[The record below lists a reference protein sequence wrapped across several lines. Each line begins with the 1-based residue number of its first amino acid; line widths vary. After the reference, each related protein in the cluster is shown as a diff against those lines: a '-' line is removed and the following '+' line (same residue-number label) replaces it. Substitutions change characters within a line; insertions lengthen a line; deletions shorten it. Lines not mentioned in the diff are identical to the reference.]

1 MSVLFR
7 LFLDIALFRR
17 GPQDVPD
24 SPILLALAVLADV
37 AISTVVGA
45 LEGDVLS
52 AMLQALV
59 ASALLL
65 AFVALILV
73 LTSHRKRFQKTATAV
88 LGCDALITLGALP
101 VSLLSDAFSGLGLLI
116 MGILF
121 WNLLVF
127 AHILKHAL
135 DIGYA
140 LSVALA
146 LIFTLT
152 SLDLMAR
159 IFAA

>member
-45 LEGDVLS
+45 LEGDVLG

>member
-1 MSVLFR
+1 MMVLWR
-7 LFLDIALFRR
+7 LFLDIVLFKK

-24 SPILLALAVLADV
+24 SPVLFALVLLADV
-37 AISTVVGA
+37 VISTVVGA
-45 LEGDVLS
+45 LEGDVS
-52 AMLQALV
+52 GALV
-59 ASALLL
+59 QAFVASVLLL
-65 AFVALILV
+65 AFVALILL
-73 LTSHRKRFQKTATAV
+73 LTSHRERFQKTATAV
-88 LGCDALITLGALP
+88 LGCDALMTLAALP
-101 VSLLSDAFSGLGLLI
+101 VSLLSDVLSGLGLLI

-135 DIGYA
+135 GIGYA

-152 SLDLMAR
+152 SLDVMAR
-159 IFAA
+159 IFA

>member
-1 MSVLFR
+1 MMVLWR
-7 LFLDIALFRR
+7 LFLDIVLFKK

-24 SPILLALAVLADV
+24 SPVLFALVLLADV
-37 AISTVVGA
+37 VISTVVGA
-45 LEGDVLS
+45 LEGDVS
-52 AMLQALV
+52 GALV
-59 ASALLL
+59 QAFVASVLML
-65 AFVALILV
+65 AFVALILL
-73 LTSHRKRFQKTATAV
+73 LTSHRERFQKTATAV
-88 LGCDALITLGALP
+88 LGCDALMTLAALP
-101 VSLLSDAFSGLGLLI
+101 VSLLSDVLSGLGLLI

-135 DIGYA
+135 GIGYA

-159 IFAA
+159 IFA

>member
-1 MSVLFR
+1 
-7 LFLDIALFRR
+7 
-17 GPQDVPD
+17 
-24 SPILLALAVLADV
+24 LAFLADI

-45 LEGDVLS
+45 LEGDVS
-52 AMLQALV
+52 GAVLQAVV
-59 ASALLL
+59 ASGLLL
-65 AFVALILV
+65 AFIALILL
-73 LTSHRKRFQKTATAV
+73 LTSHLERLRKTATAV

-101 VSLLSDAFSGLGLLI
+101 VSLLSDVISGFGLLI

-135 DIGYA
+135 GIGYA

-159 IFAA
+159 IFSS

>member
-1 MSVLFR
+1 MMVLWRLFRDIVLFKK
-7 LFLDIALFRR
+7 

-24 SPILLALAVLADV
+24 SPVLFALVLLADV
-37 AISTVVGA
+37 VISTVVGA
-45 LEGDVLS
+45 LEGDVS
-52 AMLQALV
+52 GALV
-59 ASALLL
+59 QAFVASVLLL
-65 AFVALILV
+65 AFVALILL
-73 LTSHRKRFQKTATAV
+73 LTSHRERFQKTATAV
-88 LGCDALITLGALP
+88 LGCDALMTLAALP
-101 VSLLSDAFSGLGLLI
+101 VSLLSDVLSGLGLLI

-135 DIGYA
+135 GIGYA

-159 IFAA
+159 IFA

>member
-1 MSVLFR
+1 MMVLWR
-7 LFLDIALFRR
+7 LFLDIVLFKK

-24 SPILLALAVLADV
+24 SPVLFALVLLADV
-37 AISTVVGA
+37 VISTVVGA
-45 LEGDVLS
+45 LEGDVS
-52 AMLQALV
+52 GALV
-59 ASALLL
+59 QAFVASVLLL
-65 AFVALILV
+65 AFVALILL
-73 LTSHRKRFQKTATAV
+73 LTSHRERFQKTATAV
-88 LGCDALITLGALP
+88 LGCDALMTLAALP
-101 VSLLSDAFSGLGLLI
+101 VSLLSDVLSGLGLLI

-135 DIGYA
+135 GIGYA

-159 IFAA
+159 IFA

>member
-1 MSVLFR
+1 MMVLWR
-7 LFLDIALFRR
+7 LFLDIVLFKK

-24 SPILLALAVLADV
+24 SPVLFALVLLADV
-37 AISTVVGA
+37 VISTVVGA
-45 LEGDVLS
+45 LEGDVS
-52 AMLQALV
+52 GALV
-59 ASALLL
+59 QAFVASVLLL
-65 AFVALILV
+65 AFVALILL
-73 LTSHRKRFQKTATAV
+73 LTSHRERFQKTATAV
-88 LGCDALITLGALP
+88 LGCDALMTLAALP
-101 VSLLSDAFSGLGLLI
+101 VSLLPDVLSGLGLLI

-135 DIGYA
+135 GIGYA

-159 IFAA
+159 IFA

>member
-1 MSVLFR
+1 MMVLWR
-7 LFLDIALFRR
+7 LFLDIVLFKK

-24 SPILLALAVLADV
+24 SPVLFALVLLADV
-37 AISTVVGA
+37 VISTVVGA
-45 LEGDVLS
+45 LEGDVS
-52 AMLQALV
+52 GALV
-59 ASALLL
+59 QAFVASVLLL
-65 AFVALILV
+65 AFVALILL
-73 LTSHRKRFQKTATAV
+73 LTSHRERFQKTATAV
-88 LGCDALITLGALP
+88 LGCDALMTLAALP
-101 VSLLSDAFSGLGLLI
+101 VSLLSDVLSGLGLLI

-135 DIGYA
+135 GVGYA

-152 SLDLMAR
+152 SLDVMAR
-159 IFAA
+159 IFA

>member
-1 MSVLFR
+1 MMVLWR
-7 LFLDIALFRR
+7 LFLDIVLFKK

-24 SPILLALAVLADV
+24 SSVLFALVLLADV
-37 AISTVVGA
+37 VISTVVGA
-45 LEGDVLS
+45 LEGDVS
-52 AMLQALV
+52 GALV
-59 ASALLL
+59 QAFVASVLLL
-65 AFVALILV
+65 AFVALILL
-73 LTSHRKRFQKTATAV
+73 LTSHRERFQKTATAV
-88 LGCDALITLGALP
+88 LGCDALMTLAALP
-101 VSLLSDAFSGLGLLI
+101 VSLLSDVLSGLGLLI

-135 DIGYA
+135 GIGYA

-159 IFAA
+159 IFA

>member
-1 MSVLFR
+1 MMVFWR
-7 LFLDIALFRR
+7 LFLDIVLFKK

-24 SPILLALAVLADV
+24 SPVLFALVLLADV
-37 AISTVVGA
+37 VISTVVGA
-45 LEGDVLS
+45 LEGDVS
-52 AMLQALV
+52 GALV
-59 ASALLL
+59 QAFVASVLLL
-65 AFVALILV
+65 AFVALILL
-73 LTSHRKRFQKTATAV
+73 LTSHRERFQKTATAV
-88 LGCDALITLGALP
+88 LGCDALMTLAALP
-101 VSLLSDAFSGLGLLI
+101 VSLLSDVLSGLGLLI

-135 DIGYA
+135 GVGYA

-152 SLDLMAR
+152 SLDVMAR
-159 IFAA
+159 IFA

>member
-1 MSVLFR
+1 MMVFWR
-7 LFLDIALFRR
+7 LFLDIVLFKK

-24 SPILLALAVLADV
+24 SPVLFALVLLADV
-37 AISTVVGA
+37 VISTVVGA
-45 LEGDVLS
+45 LEGDVS
-52 AMLQALV
+52 GALV
-59 ASALLL
+59 QAFVASVLLL
-65 AFVALILV
+65 AFVALILL
-73 LTSHRKRFQKTATAV
+73 LTSHRERFQKTATAV
-88 LGCDALITLGALP
+88 LGCDALMTLAALP
-101 VSLLSDAFSGLGLLI
+101 VSLLSDVLSGLGLLI

-135 DIGYA
+135 GVGYS

-152 SLDLMAR
+152 SLDVMAR
-159 IFAA
+159 IFA

>member
-1 MSVLFR
+1 MMVLWR
-7 LFLDIALFRR
+7 LFLDIVLFKK

-24 SPILLALAVLADV
+24 SSVLFALVLLADV
-37 AISTVVGA
+37 VISTVVGA
-45 LEGDVLS
+45 LEGDVS
-52 AMLQALV
+52 GALV
-59 ASALLL
+59 QAFVASVLLL
-65 AFVALILV
+65 AFVALILL
-73 LTSHRKRFQKTATAV
+73 LTSHRERFQKTATAV
-88 LGCDALITLGALP
+88 LGCDALMTLAALP
-101 VSLLSDAFSGLGLLI
+101 VSLLSGVLSGLGLLI

-135 DIGYA
+135 GIGYA

-159 IFAA
+159 IFA

>member
-1 MSVLFR
+1 MMVLWRLFRDIVLFKK
-7 LFLDIALFRR
+7 

-24 SPILLALAVLADV
+24 SPVLFALVLLADV
-37 AISTVVGA
+37 VISTVVGA
-45 LEGDVLS
+45 LEGDVS
-52 AMLQALV
+52 GALV
-59 ASALLL
+59 QAFVASVLLL
-65 AFVALILV
+65 AFVALILL
-73 LTSHRKRFQKTATAV
+73 LTSHRERFQKTATAV
-88 LGCDALITLGALP
+88 LGCDALMTLAALP
-101 VSLLSDAFSGLGLLI
+101 ISLLSDVLSGLGLLI

-135 DIGYA
+135 GIGYT

-159 IFAA
+159 IFA